1 MSEITFSILCLGLL
15 MIIMGL
21 IGSEDVKGQQNL
33 QTEYCYMVDLYKQ
46 SSGENGWPDYR
57 GSNSEVCN
65 GG

>member
-1 MSEITFSILCLGLL
+1 